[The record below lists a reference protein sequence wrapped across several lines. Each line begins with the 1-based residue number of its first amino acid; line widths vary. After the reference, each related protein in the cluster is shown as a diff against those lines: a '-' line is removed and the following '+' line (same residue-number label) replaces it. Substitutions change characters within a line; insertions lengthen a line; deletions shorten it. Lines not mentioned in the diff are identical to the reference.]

1 MLRFGFCSVVV
12 VALLLLAGNFT
23 VADEQ
28 LSPFDSAAYYGACI
42 DRIIDKC
49 ASKQSLS
56 TSSSP
61 ALRAYADRMAQ
72 KNSFCRNH
80 KDQLI
85 QSMLTHEIKPKFYK
99 VEHFVNRLFYL
110 TQVTAKR

>member
-1 MLRFGFCSVVV
+1 MLRFGFFSVLV
-12 VALLLLAGNFT
+12 VALLLLVGNFS

-28 LSPFDSAAYYGACI
+28 LSPGDSAAYYRACI

-49 ASKQSLS
+49 AYKQFLY

-61 ALRAYADRMAQ
+61 TLRNYADHMAQ
-72 KNSFCRNH
+72 KGTYCRIH

-85 QSMLTHEIKPKFYK
+85 QSMLTHELEPKDYK
-99 VEHFVNRLFYL
+99 VEHFVNQCFQQSQAATRH
-110 TQVTAKR
+110 